1 MLARWG
7 YKLARAI
14 GRPSCRVAAL
24 APHIAR
30 RRRELRADDV
40 FLASYPRS
48 GNTWSRL
55 LLIDVALQLQGLEAG
70 PKSTFSFIQGL
81 IPEVDRDGRLESADA
96 PIRLNPRIF
105 KTHEF
110 WSPSIRRAIVVY
122 RLPAASLVSFFHFH
136 RTHGPLGQLT
146 TAGIDAFCRNMASDW
161 VQHLGSYMDAVESGR
176 LDGLLISYER
186 LHAEPAATILDA
198 SRFLG
203 WNADLAMCERAA
215 SHHDFSSCQAEHKT
229 RLGTDSPFYR
239 RGETHGYAA
248 ELDSCTIS
256 FLQEHAGPAYQRAE
270 RFSRTQRAKI
280 SARKSA

>member
-24 APHIAR
+24 APYIAR
-30 RRRELRADDV
+30 RRSELRADDV

-55 LLIDVALQLQGLEAG
+55 LLIDVALQLHGLEAG
-70 PKSTFSFIQGL
+70 PKSTFTFIQGL
-81 IPEVDRDGRLESADA
+81 IPELDRDNRLESAES
-96 PIRLNPRIF
+96 PIRLQPRIF

-110 WSPSIRRAIVVY
+110 WSRSIRRAIVVY

-136 RTHGPLGQLT
+136 RTHGPLGRLT
-146 TAGIDAFCRNMASDW
+146 AAGIDAFCRSMASDW
-161 VQHLGSYMDAVESGR
+161 VQHLNSYLDAIESGR
-176 LDGLLISYER
+176 LAGLLLSYER
-186 LHAEPAATILDA
+186 LHAEPAAAILDA
-198 SRFLG
+198 CRFLG

-215 SHHDFSSCQAEHKT
+215 VHHDFSRCQAEHKT
-229 RLGTDSPFYR
+229 RLGAESPFYR
-239 RGETHGYAA
+239 RGETHGFAA
-248 ELDSCTIS
+248 ELAAGTIA
-256 FLQEHAGPAYQRAE
+256 FLQEHAEPAYQRAE
-270 RFSRTQRAKI
+270 QLAQAQRGGQ